1 MNSKIEVDLLDGT
14 TQWSGVVPTD
24 LISSRFTCH
33 SHLSRPSRRR
43 RSVGVANATQTFLTV
58 PSPPFGSTTATP
70 DNEEDQE
77 EEGAVVWNITDH
89 FSPFP
94 LSVSK
99 GKGLLSVFF
108 FITI

>member
-14 TQWSGVVPTD
+14 TQWSGVVPID
-24 LISSRFTCH
+24 FISSCFTCH

-58 PSPPFGSTTATP
+58 PSSTTATP

-77 EEGAVVWNITDH
+77 EEGSVV
-89 FSPFP
+89 
-94 LSVSK
+94 
-99 GKGLLSVFF
+99 
-108 FITI
+108 

>member
-24 LISSRFTCH
+24 FISSCFTCH

-77 EEGAVVWNITDH
+77 EEGSVVWNIADD
-89 FSPFP
+89 FSPFS
-94 LSVSK
+94 LSVYSDFYQ
-99 GKGLLSVFF
+99 SFFF
-108 FITI
+108 FITM

>member
-14 TQWSGVVPTD
+14 TQWSGVVPAD
-24 LISSRFTCH
+24 FISSCFTCH

-58 PSPPFGSTTATP
+58 PSLPFGSTTASP

-77 EEGAVVWNITDH
+77 EEGSVV
-89 FSPFP
+89 
-94 LSVSK
+94 
-99 GKGLLSVFF
+99 
-108 FITI
+108 